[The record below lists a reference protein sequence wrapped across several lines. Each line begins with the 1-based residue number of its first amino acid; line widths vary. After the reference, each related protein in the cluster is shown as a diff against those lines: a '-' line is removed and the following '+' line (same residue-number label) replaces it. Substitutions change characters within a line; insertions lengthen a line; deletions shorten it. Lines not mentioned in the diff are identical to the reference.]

1 MVSHIWNSKVK
12 QMPKYSVL
20 EVCTEDVINFDKKDE
35 MTARILDKAVELY
48 IKTEEYPREKEQ
60 TNFCTKSRE
69 GKLLIFY
76 N

>member
-1 MVSHIWNSKVK
+1 MYRN
-12 QMPKYSVL
+12 
-20 EVCTEDVINFDKKDE
+20 VINFDKKDE

>member
-1 MVSHIWNSKVK
+1 
-12 QMPKYSVL
+12 MPKYSVL